1 MELLEREAALEE
13 LNARWQAAGAGQGH
27 VLLLAGEAGIGK
39 TSLLRAMAARRGQG
53 RLWWGACDALQT
65 PHPLAP
71 LQDISRE
78 AQPGWRPLLNND
90 GASRSALFEAVL
102 QSLLQAREPTLVV
115 LEDLHWA
122 DEATLDLL
130 LFLGRRIERAPCLL
144 LASYRDDELGLNHPL
159 RRVLAGLPGLT
170 TSRLALSRLSPASV
184 ELLARRAM
192 RLATNLHAITQGNPF
207 FVTELLR
214 HGDAGV
220 PGTVQELVL
229 ARAARLGG
237 AAQDIIRLA
246 AIVPARIELWLIEQV
261 LGLDEAALDECLDSG
276 LLSSADSALVFR
288 HELARVAVESALSSL
303 RAQALHARVL
313 AALERRGGATLARL
327 VHHAAHARDGEAVLR
342 LAPEAARQARAR
354 GAHREAAAQCRL
366 ALQHLAPSDPG
377 DAESRRLLLQD
388 YAAECQLTDQLEE
401 AIAAREQLNVL
412 LLAAASDTARAAN
425 LSQLALAHVLA
436 LSNRKADE
444 ASRQAIEILEALP
457 PGAALAGAYRV
468 EAQLRMLNRDCRA
481 AVEWARKAIALAQTH
496 PHPHPHPHPNAQR
509 EVLAAAT
516 GTLGTALMF
525 LDYDA
530 GCAQLQQA
538 LRMALDEGL
547 PLIAANS
554 LSNLGSGSGELMR
567 LPEARDWLQQAVDF
581 ARRHEIDF
589 YHHYALAWLALCE
602 VLLGHWDAAA
612 TQAQEALRQTSK
624 RSTSRV
630 MALVALG
637 RLRARRGDPGVDEA
651 LNEALALAQASGTLQ
666 RLAPVHCARAEAA
679 WLRGDLAQ
687 VAAEA
692 QAVLPL
698 ALRQQHAWFAGELR
712 YWLHLAGESVE
723 AEQAIAEPYALQ
735 LAGRWREAAQAW
747 AALSCPFEQARA
759 LAAGD
764 ADACEEALA
773 LFESLGAYGAS
784 RPLRKALRAA
794 HRTEAPRSPRASTRS
809 NPHQLT
815 TREIETLHLLCEGLR
830 NAEIAERLSRSVRT
844 VDHHLA
850 SIFGKLG
857 VATRAEA
864 VAVARPL
871 LKNRQPGPAN

>member
-1 MELLEREAALEE
+1 MELLEREAALHE
-13 LNARWQAAGAGQGH
+13 LDARWQAAGAGQGH
-27 VLLLAGEAGIGK
+27 LLLVAGEAGIGK
-39 TSLLRAMAARRGQG
+39 TSLLRAMAARRGRG
-53 RLWWGACDALQT
+53 VLWWGACDALQT

-71 LQDISRE
+71 LQDIDRN
-78 AQPGWRPLLNND
+78 ACLGWRALMNSE
-90 GASRSALFEAVL
+90 GTSRAALFEAVL
-102 QSLLQAREPTLVV
+102 QCLLQSREPTLMV

-159 RRVLAGLPGLT
+159 RRVLAGLPSST
-170 TSRLALSRLSPASV
+170 ASRLALSRLSPASV
-184 ELLARRAM
+184 ELLAQRAM
-192 RLATNLHAITQGNPF
+192 RLAAGLHTVTQGNPF

-214 HGDAGV
+214 QGDAGV
-220 PGTVQELVL
+220 PGSVQELVL

-237 AAQDIIRLA
+237 PAQDIIRLA

-261 LGLDEAALDECLDSG
+261 LGLDDAALDECLDSG
-276 LLSSADSALVFR
+276 LLGSGDASLCFR

-313 AALERRGGATLARL
+313 AALESRGGATLARL
-327 VHHAAHARDGEAVLR
+327 VHHASHARDSAAVAR

-354 GAHREAAAQCRL
+354 GAHREAAAQLRL
-366 ALQHLAPSDPG
+366 ALEHLPPDDV
-377 DAESRRLLLQD
+377 DARRPLLQD

-401 AIAAREQLNVL
+401 AIAAREHLNVL
-412 LLAAASDTARAAN
+412 LLATTSDAARATN

-436 LSNRKADE
+436 LSNRKADQ
-444 ASRQAIEILEALP
+444 ASEQAIGILEALP
-457 PGAALAGAYRV
+457 PSEALAGAYRV

-481 AVEWARKAIALAQTH
+481 AVEWARKAIALAQA
-496 PHPHPHPHPNAQR
+496 NAQQ

-525 LDYDA
+525 LDYAA
-530 GCAQLQQA
+530 GCEHLQQA
-538 LRMALDEGL
+538 LQMALDEGL

-554 LSNLGSGSGELMR
+554 LSNLGSGSGEVMR
-567 LPEARDWLQQAVDF
+567 LPEARDWLRQTVDF
-581 ARRHEIDF
+581 AREHEIDF

-602 VLLGHWDAAA
+602 VFLGHWDAAA
-612 TQAQEALRQTSK
+612 THAREALRQTSK

-651 LNEALALAQASGTLQ
+651 LDEALRLAQASGTLQ

-679 WLRGDLAQ
+679 WLRGDLAG

-692 QAVLPL
+692 RAALPL
-698 ALRQQHAWFAGELR
+698 ALRQQHAWFVGELR
-712 YWLHLAGESVE
+712 YWLYIADQPGDQPIEP
-723 AEQAIAEPYALQ
+723 EQTMAEPYALQ
-735 LAGRWREAAQAW
+735 LSGQWREAARAW

-764 ADACEEALA
+764 AAACQDALA
-773 LFESLGAYGAS
+773 LYEFLGAYGAS

-794 HRTEAPRSPRASTRS
+794 HCVQLPRSPRASTRS

-830 NAEIAERLSRSVRT
+830 NAEIAQRLNRSVRT

-850 SIFGKLG
+850 SIFSKLG
-857 VATRAEA
+857 VATRAQA
-864 VAVARPL
+864 VAMARPL
-871 LKNRQPGPAN
+871 LKNRQSGLAN